1 MIPLRVNPLRVIRG
15 LASLAA
21 RRALAPGVVVLA
33 AAVLALALRADW
45 GAGSAGLAAEAGE
58 YRAALARAS
67 AREGVWSIAVLAIL
81 PLLVVRAARVVSGWR
96 AGEGDWLGSRAAG
109 RGSILLSTWLGTW
122 IGGAILLA
130 AVYFAVEAS
139 AGSLV
144 SRERTWRRAG
154 EIALPKAA
162 WITAG
167 SPASWTAGARENA
180 WPAGSRARIE
190 LGFAAGT
197 NAAAGIVLRAR
208 RASVERVARERLS
221 GRGSLEVEI
230 PPGDGPLAF
239 DVACEREGSRAFV
252 VSDAMEVWEPGARES
267 SAGLEILARL
277 ALALGAW
284 TALAIGL
291 GAWLSAPTAALSIA
305 AAWIPAWLADR
316 SPDWL
321 PAADLW
327 SALATAGSARV
338 PRTIEPITLVSSAV
352 LAAAG
357 LALGA
362 AGLSRWR
369 TAR

>member
-1 MIPLRVNPLRVIRG
+1 VNRLGVNRG

-21 RRALAPGVVVLA
+21 RRALAPGVIVLA
-33 AAVLALALRADW
+33 AAVLALALALRADG
-45 GAGSAGLAAEAGE
+45 GAGSVELAAEAGE
-58 YRAALARAS
+58 RSAALARAS
-67 AREGVWSIAVLAIL
+67 AREGAWSIAVLAIL
-81 PLLVVRAARVVSGWR
+81 PLLLVRAARVVSMWR
-96 AGEGDWLGSRAAG
+96 AGEGDWLGSRATG
-109 RGSILLSTWLGTW
+109 RGSILLSTWIGTW

-130 AVYFAVEAS
+130 AAFVAVEAS
-139 AGSLV
+139 TGSLA
-144 SRERTWRRAG
+144 SRERTWRRVG
-154 EIALPKAA
+154 EIALPPAA

-167 SPASWTAGARENA
+167 SPARWTAEARETT

-197 NAAAGIVLRAR
+197 NAAAEIVLRAR
-208 RASVERVARERLS
+208 RASDERFARERIA
-221 GRGSLEVEI
+221 GRGSVEVEL
-230 PPGDGPLAF
+230 PPGDAPLAF
-239 DVACEREGSRAFV
+239 EVACEREGSRAFV

-291 GAWLSAPTAALSIA
+291 GAWLSAPTAALAIA
-305 AAWIPAWLADR
+305 AAWIAAWLADR
-316 SPDWL
+316 SPSWL

-327 SALATAGSARV
+327 SALATAGSGRV
-338 PRTIEPITLVSSAV
+338 PRAIAPITLASSAV